1 MNFASQKIGNIHI
14 AIDYTELAR
23 LTMSKDQFAALN
35 KLASE
40 FDGLPK
46 AAYIKHLVERFCIS
60 EQLAAA
66 TVEAW
71 LCLGEK

>member
-1 MNFASQKIGNIHI
+1 
-14 AIDYTELAR
+14 
-23 LTMSKDQFAALN
+23 MSKEQFAALN
-35 KLASE
+35 TLASE

-46 AAYIKHLVERFCIS
+46 AAYIKHIVELFSVS

-71 LCLGEK
+71 LCLGK